1 MCYDTVLVCFIKVVQ
16 MKTKQLIFTAA
27 LNFLPQAI
35 GTASWRVQFI
45 DKGVVHELLPGDTS
59 MYGDTLYV
67 DLQYL
72 TAFSKKRAAKV
83 GNFFKLSNYYDR
95 TNCFMFTVR
104 RVA

>member
-1 MCYDTVLVCFIKVVQ
+1 
-16 MKTKQLIFTAA
+16 MKTKQLVFTAA

-35 GTASWRVQFI
+35 GTASWKVQFI
-45 DKGVVHELLPGDTS
+45 DGNTARELFPGDTS

-72 TAFSKKRAAKV
+72 TAFSKKRAIQN
-83 GNFFKLSNYYDR
+83 GCFFKLSPYYER
-95 TNCFMFTVR
+95 TNRFMFTVR